1 MNIDIERLGLKNF
14 QIDPETLIT
23 FPEGIAGFEQC
34 KRFKLFHEE
43 GKATIFWL
51 QSLDDTNVLFS
62 IVEPESFDIEY
73 QIDLSDADCELIDLQ
88 RPEDAAV
95 VVIVYRNEA
104 EGGTIAANTRS
115 PVILNLRSRKGMQK
129 FLREVHPTLLYRAR

>member
-73 QIDLSDADCELIDLQ
+73 QIELSDTDCQLIDLQ
-88 RPEDAAV
+88 EAEDAAV
-95 VVIVYRNEA
+95 VVIVYRDEA
-104 EGGTIAANTRS
+104 EGGKIAANTRS
-115 PVILNLRSRKGMQK
+115 PVILNFKSRKGMQK
-129 FLREVHPTLLYRAR
+129 ILREVHPSLLYRAR